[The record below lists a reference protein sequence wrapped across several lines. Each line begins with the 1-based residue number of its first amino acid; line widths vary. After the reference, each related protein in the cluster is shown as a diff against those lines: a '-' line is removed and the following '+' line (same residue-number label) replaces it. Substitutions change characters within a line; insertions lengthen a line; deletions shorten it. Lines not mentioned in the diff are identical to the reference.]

1 LTTGAPEFIDNR
13 DGNTM
18 AEALATLLGGAGGGL
33 REVNAPPSDL
43 AVAAAFFSPN
53 GLSDLSPHLQGL
65 ERVRLLFGVE
75 APRDIEV
82 RRPDLGELP
91 EHFEARLIREGLRQS
106 EAAARAARDRFP
118 FTRQGIAAL
127 RRLVARLRAENIE
140 VRRYERAF
148 LHAKAYIFAPPDG
161 QFGGRAGVIA
171 GSSNLTGG
179 GLAHNLELNLGRYDD
194 PVVRQ
199 AREWFDDL
207 WAEAEPVDLAGL
219 YEQIFAPYTPWEI
232 FLRILYQLYG
242 GEVGELAKEDKG
254 LPLTSFQTHGVARA
268 LRLIRDCG
276 GAIVADEVGLGKTF
290 IAAEVIRVYHANRQR
305 ALLICPAQLRDTTW
319 KKFLARH
326 RLELSVECLSFEELA
341 NDTQLRDPRRGGPA
355 ATHLERPLHE
365 YQLVVVDEAHN
376 YRNPDAPTRAAV
388 LRRLLFG
395 QRRDLLLLTAT
406 PVNNSLWDLFHLIRF
421 FVRQDAFLA
430 QRGVLSIYERFQEA
444 MRTDPSDLSP
454 DLLYPIIDSTC
465 VKRTRQFVQKHYT
478 GDTIIGPDGRR
489 QTIIFPRPQPITV
502 RYALDDPLPAL
513 FDEIE
518 TALDPDGHPGSLTF
532 SRYGTEAF
540 RKGAHNGEEDAQLAA
555 TVGLIRSALLKRF
568 ESSPYAFQRTLATLI
583 AGHEN
588 FLEALDKGHVV
599 TTRFLREIGADDDA
613 TLDGLLAT
621 SPDTEPAHLFDVR
634 RLRQAVENDLAILRH
649 LAASAGRITPEHDP
663 KLKALVRELEK
674 VAAQAAEEGLDPIDE
689 TQKRKAILFSFFA
702 DTVAYVRDFLRNEV
716 KRNPNLRA
724 YRGRI
729 AAVTGGDDLEEF
741 SRQDALYGFAP
752 ISAEAPPRRDADLY
766 DILVSTDVLAEGVNL
781 QQCRHIINLDVPW
794 NPMRLVQR
802 HGRIDRIGSTHP
814 RVFLRTI
821 FPAERL
827 DQLLNLEQRILA
839 KIAMAAA
846 SIGVERPVAGAAH
859 GEQVFTET
867 RGEIERLLR
876 EDPTLYERGGTAG
889 AAQTGEEYRQT
900 LRKALAE
907 NRERIVNLP
916 WKAGSGMAKGDE
928 RGVLFCAEVGARTYL
943 RYVKTDADWQPLEL
957 RADPESAEPGEWAI
971 ESELGTCLRLAE
983 CEPETPRLVPR
994 SMEEDVIF
1002 DLWEVAQQDIW
1013 RSWMLETDPANL
1025 QPKVRPLN
1033 RRAADFIRANQPPE
1047 IEAAR
1052 INAALD
1058 VVEAPW
1064 PRREEAMLREW
1075 FEDEA
1080 RAGVAKTAYLIER
1093 VLDTGL
1099 EPFRGPE
1106 PLPPIR
1112 LDEIELVCWL
1122 ALSPERPAE

>member
-1 LTTGAPEFIDNR
+1 
-13 DGNTM
+13 
-18 AEALATLLGGAGGGL
+18 
-33 REVNAPPSDL
+33 
-43 AVAAAFFSPN
+43 
-53 GLSDLSPHLQGL
+53 
-65 ERVRLLFGVE
+65 
-75 APRDIEV
+75 
-82 RRPDLGELP
+82 
-91 EHFEARLIREGLRQS
+91 
-106 EAAARAARDRFP
+106 
-118 FTRQGIAAL
+118 
-127 RRLVARLRAENIE
+127 
-140 VRRYERAF
+140 
-148 LHAKAYIFAPPDG
+148 
-161 QFGGRAGVIA
+161 
-171 GSSNLTGG
+171 
-179 GLAHNLELNLGRYDD
+179 LNLGRYDD

-199 AREWFDDL
+199 AQDWFEDL
-207 WAEAEPVDLAGL
+207 WTEAEPVDLAAL
-219 YEQIFAPYTPWEI
+219 YEEIFAPYTPWEI

-242 GEVGELAKEDKG
+242 GEVAELAKEDKG

-268 LRLIRDCG
+268 LRLIRECG
-276 GAIVADEVGLGKTF
+276 GALVADEVGLGKTF

-319 KKFLARH
+319 QKFLARH

-341 NDTQLRDPRRGGPA
+341 NDVQLRDPRRTGPA

-376 YRNPDAPTRAAV
+376 YRNPDAPTRAAM

-430 QRGVLSIYERFQEA
+430 ERGVLSIYERFQQA

-454 DLLYPIIDSTC
+454 DLLYPIIDATC
-465 VKRTRQFVQKHYT
+465 VKRTRQFVKKHYT

-489 QTIIFPRPQPITV
+489 QQIVFPRPQPITV
-502 RYALDDPLPAL
+502 RYPLDDPLPAL

-518 TALDPDGHPGSLTF
+518 RALDPDGHPDALTF
-532 SRYGTEAF
+532 SRYGTDAF
-540 RKGAHNGEEDAQLAA
+540 LKGMHDGEEDAQLAA

-568 ESSPYAFQRTLATLI
+568 ESSPYAFQQTLAALI
-583 AGHEN
+583 SGHET
-588 FLEALDKGHVV
+588 FLEALGKGRVV
-599 TTRFLREIGADDDA
+599 TTKFLREFGADDDQA
-613 TLDGLLAT
+613 LDELLA
-621 SPDTEPAHLFDVR
+621 SSSDTEPADLFDVP
-634 RLRQAVENDLAILRH
+634 RLRQAVENDLAILRR
-649 LAASAGRITPEHDP
+649 LAKSAARITPEHDP
-663 KLKALVRELEK
+663 KLKALVRELERI
-674 VAAQAAEEGLDPIDE
+674 ATQAAEEGLDPIDE
-689 TQKRKAILFSFFA
+689 AQKRKVILFSFFA
-702 DTVAYVRDFLRNEV
+702 DTVKYVRDFLINEI
-716 KRNPNLRA
+716 KRNPRLDGYRA
-724 YRGRI
+724 GDGSVRL

-741 SRQDALYGFAP
+741 SRQDAIYGFAP
-752 ISAEAPPRRDADLY
+752 VSTEAPPRRDADVY
-766 DILVSTDVLAEGVNL
+766 DILISTDVLAEGVNL

-814 RVFLRTI
+814 RVLLRTI

-827 DQLLNLEQRILA
+827 DQLLSLEQRILA

-916 WKAGSGMAKGDE
+916 WKAGSGMAKADE
-928 RGVLFCAEVGARTYL
+928 CGVLFCAEVGGRTYL
-943 RYVKTDADWQPLEL
+943 RFVRTDTDWRPIEAPADRE
-957 RADPESAEPGEWAI
+957 AGESGGLAI

-983 CEPETPRLVPR
+983 CEPETPRVVPR
-994 SMEEDVIF
+994 SLEEDVIF

-1025 QPKVRPLN
+1025 QPKVRALN
-1033 RRAADFIRANQPPE
+1033 RRVADFIRASRPPD
-1047 IEAAR
+1047 IDANR

-1058 VVEAPW
+1058 VVESPW
-1064 PRREEAMLREW
+1064 PRREEALLREW
-1075 FEDEA
+1075 FEEEA
-1080 RAGVAKTAYLIER
+1080 RSGTAKAEYLIDQI
-1093 VLDTGL
+1093 LDTGL

-1106 PLPPIR
+1106 PLPPIGQN
-1112 LDEIELVCWL
+1112 EIELVCWL
-1122 ALSPERPAE
+1122 ALLPEASESRFP